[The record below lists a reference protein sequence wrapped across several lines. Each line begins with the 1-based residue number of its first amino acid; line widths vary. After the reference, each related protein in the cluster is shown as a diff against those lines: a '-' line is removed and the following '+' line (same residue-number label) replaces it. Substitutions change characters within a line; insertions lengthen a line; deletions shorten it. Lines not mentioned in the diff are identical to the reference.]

1 MASSNVHE
9 VIGKAILDETFRKAL
24 FTDAKSAC
32 EGAGLPLLAHQYEQI
47 ANFDR
52 DAFDMAVNDLGVSG
66 DTAG

>member
-1 MASSNVHE
+1 MATSNIHE
-9 VIGKAILDETFRKAL
+9 VIGKAILDENFRKAL
-24 FTDAKSAC
+24 FANPKAAC
-32 EGAGLPLLAHQYEQI
+32 EGAGLPLQAHQYEQV